1 MRITAALTTAAK
13 QPFEIVELELDDPRD
28 DELVVRVAG
37 VGLCHTDVVAHAGLL
52 FVPAPAVFGHEG
64 AGIVERVGAKVT
76 KVRPGDKVLMTFM
89 SCGHC
94 PCCEAAAPAYCHSMR
109 PLNFGGAR
117 PDGSVT
123 LRRAGAPVSSHFFG
137 QSSFAS
143 HALANERNV
152 VKLLDGMPLEIAGAL
167 GCGIQTGAGAVM
179 RSMAARPGSSLVV
192 LGGGSVGL
200 SGLMG
205 GVVQGCRT
213 LIVVEP
219 QAARR
224 DLALSLGASHV
235 IDPATA
241 GPLSA
246 AVRAVLPHGA
256 DYVLDTTGNAAVMEA
271 GTSMLAQRGTF
282 GFLGIP
288 PSREAKLPGVISTAL
303 VGGHTYRGITE
314 GDSDIDTYL
323 PELMRLHLD
332 GKFPFD
338 RLVKT
343 YPLASINEA
352 VAEQHEGLCVKAVLI
367 P

>member
-1 MRITAALTTAAK
+1 MRITAALTTAAN

-37 VGLCHTDVVAHAGLL
+37 VGLCHTDVAAHAGLL

-76 KVRPGDKVLMTFM
+76 KVQPGDKVLMTFM

-94 PCCEAAAPAYCHSMR
+94 PCCEADAPAYCHSMR
-109 PLNFGGAR
+109 PLNFGGKRA
-117 PDGSVT
+117 DGSVT
-123 LRRAGAPVSSHFFG
+123 LRRAGAPVSGHFFG

-143 HALANERNV
+143 HALAHERNV

-179 RSMAARPGSSLVV
+179 RSMAARAGSSLVV

-205 GVVQGCRT
+205 GVVQGCHT
-213 LIVVEP
+213 MIVVEP
-219 QAARR
+219 MAARR
-224 DLALSLGASHV
+224 DLALSLGATHV

-256 DYVLDTTGNAAVMEA
+256 DYVLDTTGNAEVMEQA
-271 GTSMLAQRGTF
+271 TLMLAHRGTF
-282 GFLGIP
+282 GFLGI
-288 PSREAKLPGVISTAL
+288 SANREAKLPGLISNAL
-303 VGGHTYRGITE
+303 VGGHTYRGIIE

-352 VAEQHEGLCVKAVLI
+352 VTDQHKGLCVKAVLI